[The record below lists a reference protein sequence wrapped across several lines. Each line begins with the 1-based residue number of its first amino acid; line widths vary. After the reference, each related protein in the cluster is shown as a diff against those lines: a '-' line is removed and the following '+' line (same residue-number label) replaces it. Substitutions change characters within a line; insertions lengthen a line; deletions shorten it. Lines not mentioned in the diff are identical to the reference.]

1 MKIHIITAE
10 TGPNFNAGQKAPA
23 DIVKIIS
30 NNYYSNPIWISNF
43 NTNEF
48 LKSHNIFY
56 RVIRRTE
63 FLAGFKKSRK
73 KNNIVVIQYPML
85 ERTNFLHKLYM
96 FNMKFLNK
104 KRSVILLHDVD
115 GIRYKNEK
123 YLKQDIERFNAVN
136 YIIAHNDVMKK
147 ELIRLGVESKE
158 LIDEATKQI

>member
-96 FNMKFLNK
+96 FNMKIAGKN
-104 KRSVILLHDVD
+104 I
-115 GIRYKNEK
+115 NEK
-123 YLKQDIERFNAVN
+123 NINFLKNFMFLTSLKNFDIN
-136 YIIAHNDVMKK
+136 K
-147 ELIRLGVESKE
+147 L
-158 LIDEATKQI
+158 T